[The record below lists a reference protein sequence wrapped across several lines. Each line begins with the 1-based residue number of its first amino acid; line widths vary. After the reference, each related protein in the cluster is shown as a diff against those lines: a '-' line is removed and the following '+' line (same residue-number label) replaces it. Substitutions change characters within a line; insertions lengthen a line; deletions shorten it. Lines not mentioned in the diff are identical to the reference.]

1 MGAVCNVFWGSHAC
15 DLPSDHDEEKHLC
28 GANFEED
35 DKDALPGDW
44 TGPCSR
50 LRIDADGIGWIEHWS
65 YLANDPEKHMSWSEP
80 SEFPWAHLT
89 PLEPE
94 ASR

>member
-15 DLPSDHDEEKHLC
+15 DLPADHDEEKHLC
-28 GANFEED
+28 GDLSDED
-35 DKDALPGDW
+35 
-44 TGPCSR
+44 GPCSR